1 MHLHTAYKYVYM
13 LVAQF
18 IFLGVNDEKT
28 NHLLGLLVA
37 TSAVAEES
45 AWFVGGQ
52 LGYSSVTH
60 KYTDKYSTSHITT
73 YYADTS
79 ETLNGARYGLLGGYK
94 QFFTDKFGLRYY
106 AALNFGNFNGVSA
119 RDYHINVDAL
129 YNFVTIDEIEIGA
142 FGGLGLGKKT
152 FDDPLREKW
161 GAVVNLNLGIRA
173 NIATHHGV
181 ELFYTHDFAAASVGD
196 SVFIGSYRSIAIE
209 YSKPSVFGVRYTFS
223 F

>member
-1 MHLHTAYKYVYM
+1 MFL
-13 LVAQF
+13 LIRF
-18 IFLGVNDEKT
+18 IRLNACGGGFLIR
-28 NHLLGLLVA
+28 HSFLA
-37 TSAVAEES
+37 TTPFFDTTKE
-45 AWFVGGQ
+45 Q
-52 LGYSSVTH
+52 
-60 KYTDKYSTSHITT
+60 HI
-73 YYADTS
+73 
-79 ETLNGARYGLLGGYK
+79 
-94 QFFTDKFGLRYY
+94 
-106 AALNFGNFNGVSA
+106 
-119 RDYHINVDAL
+119 
-129 YNFVTIDEIEIGA
+129 FVTIDEIEIGA

-181 ELFYTHDFAAASVGD
+181 ELFYTHDFAAASIGD